1 MNRDYTFKNTNTI
14 SFMYDSSIE
23 NIVRRYDMTL
33 QAASKVILP
42 LLNSTSFFLK
52 LRSEEYLD
60 NTMKFVFEAVS
71 SNQIL
76 TLTILND
83 IFIIEHQDEMYVYSF
98 DWDRNNL
105 YLRLESFTKK
115 LKEKEICQ
123 RIDSHYLYIDITFA
137 NRIFRLEI
145 PYDINYYLD
154 TNYFNPLKETT
165 NITDL
170 MKIYRERFLVGQTDY
185 EKTLESAVSIFMK
198 EEGKDILL
206 DKLTFRGGL
215 VEKYYLSSLKNQ
227 VQISIKG
234 NINEESEIII
244 RNYNNPED
252 ISLDEEIRNLYYQ
265 SRRLE
270 LNFGQKKAFIISRE
284 RKKE

>member
-1 MNRDYTFKNTNTI
+1 MNRDYTFKNTDSI

-23 NIVRRYDMTL
+23 NIVRRYSMTL

-52 LRSEEYLD
+52 LKSAKYPD
-60 NTMKFVFEAVS
+60 DPMKFVFEAGS

-83 IFIIEHQDEMYVYSF
+83 KFIIDHQDETYVYSF

-105 YLRLESFTKK
+105 YLRLESFAKK

-123 RIDSHYLYIDITFA
+123 RIDAHHLYIDIIFA
-137 NRIFRLEI
+137 NRKLRLEI

-154 TNYFNPLKETT
+154 TNYFSPLKETT
-165 NITDL
+165 SITDL
-170 MKIYRERFLVGQTDY
+170 MRIYRERFLVSQTDY
-185 EKTLESAVSIFMK
+185 EKKLESAVSIFMI
-198 EEGKDILL
+198 EEGKDVLL
-206 DKLTFRGGL
+206 DKLTFKGGL
-215 VEKYYLSSLKNQ
+215 VEKYYISSLKKR

-234 NINEESEIII
+234 SVNEESEIII
-244 RNYNNPED
+244 RNYDDPEN
-252 ISLDEEIRNLYYQ
+252 ISLDEEIKNLYYQ